1 MNIGSVVSTAVKPQL
16 SSVQPGAST
25 SMKAVVP
32 EAEPGMSPKE
42 ARAKEFYTREEEP
55 WEGKFYIYG
64 DDFIKSEKR
73 PMTKEIYLGSLESSA
88 WINMTIQQSYY
99 DSFRKEL
106 VELRPDLA
114 SKGFGYTLGDDAQI
128 KIISYENSLNEDEIK
143 WLTKTLNNI
152 EDFKESVQSHA
163 RTLMKLVDYDTEK
176 FGGKYILNLMNFQDT
191 IDYGKIV
198 AIRKN
203 DLSEEWIRQIH
214 ENAEKREPSLI
225 DIRA

>member
-1 MNIGSVVSTAVKPQL
+1 MNISSVVSNAVKPQL
-16 SSVQPGAST
+16 PSVQPGLST
-25 SMKAVVP
+25 PAKTAVS
-32 EAEPGMSPKE
+32 EAEPTLSAKE

-55 WEGKFYIYG
+55 WKGKFYIYS

-73 PMTKEIYLGSLESSA
+73 PMTKEHYLKHLESSA
-88 WINMTIQQSYY
+88 WINLTVQQSYY

-106 VELRPDLA
+106 IELRPDLA
-114 SKGFGYTLGDDAQI
+114 NKGFSYTLGDDAQI
-128 KIISYENSLNEDEIK
+128 KIIATENSLSEDEIK
-143 WLTKTLNNI
+143 WLTDTLNNI
-152 EDFKESVQSHA
+152 EAFKESVQSHA
-163 RTLMKLVDYDTEK
+163 KAMMALVDHDTER

-198 AIRKN
+198 AVRKN